1 MAPIERPV
9 HAATAQLLTRASA
22 RLVSRSALPPLQIWS
37 VYRLISVHS
46 TWLTVQLQCGG
57 FLLPQPLSPTHLSVR
72 RFSAPRETA
81 GPSLRAVNTPRLLLL
96 LLSNDA
102 TSSFRSSVEKGLRS
116 RTSPLAQ
123 APPGPL
129 LPQKQAQATALAPRA
144 RHGKRAEAQRPRRQ
158 RFLVGGGVCYVWG
171 VYKNFGYLLSHG
183 LLAEALTELVVG
195 QPGAWS

>member
-1 MAPIERPV
+1 V

-57 FLLPQPLSPTHLSVR
+57 FLRPQPLSPTHLSVR
-72 RFSAPRETA
+72 HFSAPRETA

-116 RTSPLAQ
+116 HPRLSRKHRLL
-123 APPGPL
+123 PL

-158 RFLVGGGVCYVWG
+158 RFLVGGGVRFVWPL
-171 VYKNFGYLLSHG
+171 Y
-183 LLAEALTELVVG
+183 TEVPVSPTRCVLVACRAHV
-195 QPGAWS
+195 